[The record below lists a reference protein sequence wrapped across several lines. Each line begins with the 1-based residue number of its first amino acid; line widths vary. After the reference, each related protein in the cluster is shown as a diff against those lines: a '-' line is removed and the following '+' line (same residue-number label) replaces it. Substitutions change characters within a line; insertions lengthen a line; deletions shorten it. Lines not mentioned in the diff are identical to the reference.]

1 MLHKIA
7 FLTKIHIIS
16 HHIIYHIISYPDC
29 CSIPCTRLLNQVL
42 YTTVCYTYEFHWSRR
57 GSPLGRNNWGETW
70 GKRSSDRQTDVDLL
84 CHACRPEPPVN
95 TQSGS
100 TVSTETSLYV
110 LQQPTGHNIY
120 STSACMSKL
129 LTSPGNEI
137 NREVYRP
144 LLQCLLLFQQ
154 HHNNQLEICFS

>member
-1 MLHKIA
+1 MFILSFFYA
-7 FLTKIHIIS
+7 LS
-16 HHIIYHIISYPDC
+16 V
-29 CSIPCTRLLNQVL
+29 PCTRLLNQDL
-42 YTTVCYTYEFHWSRR
+42 YTNVRYTYEFHWSRR

-70 GKRSSDRQTDVDLL
+70 GKRSSDHQTDVDLL

-100 TVSTETSLYV
+100 TVSIETSLYD
-110 LQQPTGHNIY
+110 LQQATGHNISSI
-120 STSACMSKL
+120 STRMSKKVIKL
-129 LTSPGNEI
+129 LTSPSNEI
-137 NREVYRP
+137 NRRVYRP